1 VTLVL
6 RVVRRHRWDS
16 PGKCDWLAEG
26 DMPADPLADF
36 ANTSGNCLSV
46 WLVDDEKK
54 GLECLL
60 AALAANREK
69 ADKLDYVLFTQDDV
83 EAASIESRQT
93 DGGTPDE
100 HVNERHR
107 DLIRLSAAKVLAL
120 TERVWREHVELKRI
134 DSSVVV
140 QLVAEGVRDGR
151 ILTSRLR
158 PKLLDDVR
166 RYLDDKGGE
175 LRKPK

>member
-1 VTLVL
+1 
-6 RVVRRHRWDS
+6 
-16 PGKCDWLAEG
+16 
-26 DMPADPLADF
+26 MPADPLADF
-36 ANTSGNCLSV
+36 ADTSGNCLSV

-54 GLECLL
+54 GLRRLL

-69 ADKLDYVLFTQDDV
+69 ADKLDYVLFAQDVV
-83 EAASIESRQT
+83 EAASIEFRQT
-93 DGGTPDE
+93 DGATPDE

-120 TERVWREHVELKRI
+120 TERVWHEHRELKRI
-134 DSSVVV
+134 DRRAIL
-140 QLVAEGVRDGR
+140 QLLAERVRDGR

-158 PKLLDDVR
+158 PKLLEDVR
-166 RYLDDKGGE
+166 RYLDDKGNA